1 MNNKINSWSVP
12 ILHFDPTLLIFLKM
26 KRVRLQ
32 INYYDSLQDL
42 SPIVTITMVTGFL
55 PSLLTLMEG
64 LEAHWSVNKDRD
76 DGC

>member
-26 KRVRLQ
+26 TRVRLQ

-55 PSLLTLMEG
+55 PAVLTLMEG
-64 LEAHWSVNKDRD
+64 LEAH
-76 DGC
+76 